1 MSPQMQI
8 KLLRFL
14 NDGTFRRVGEEHE
27 VKVDVR
33 VICAT
38 QKNLLELVKEGK
50 FREDLYYRLNVL
62 TLTIPPLRE
71 HQEDILPLTR
81 DFVKRFS
88 EEQGCEEPRL
98 APELGQFLCAYHWR
112 ATSASCVM

>member
-1 MSPQMQI
+1 MQI

-14 NDGTFRRVGEEHE
+14 NDGTFRRVGEERE

-38 QKNLLELVKEGK
+38 QKNLPELVAQKK

-71 HQEDILPLTR
+71 RQEDILPSQKL
-81 DFVKRFS
+81 S
-88 EEQGCEEPRL
+88 
-98 APELGQFLCAYHWR
+98 
-112 ATSASCVM
+112 